1 MGFVLTGW
9 TFISIETERGEQ
21 PACLNCLVDFI
32 SVRKQEYKA
41 FKNVGKSWGF
51 VLRFF
56 FSPQKSQREHKWTF
70 LETLFREEK
79 KNQLPISLLGR
90 KEEKGVESMV
100 GKGYICDFFPELKA
114 IPTQQVL

>member
-1 MGFVLTGW
+1 MCFVLTGW

-32 SVRKQEYKA
+32 SVRKQETKA

-56 FSPQKSQREHKWTF
+56 FPPKKAKESISELF
-70 LETLFREEK
+70 GTLH
-79 KNQLPISLLGR
+79 PGR
-90 KEEKGVESMV
+90 KNKKSAPNKFTGEERRKSGRKYGGDRLYM
-100 GKGYICDFFPELKA
+100 
-114 IPTQQVL
+114 

>member
-1 MGFVLTGW
+1 MCFVLTGW

-32 SVRKQEYKA
+32 SVRMQDNKA

-56 FSPQKSQREHKWTF
+56 SPPKKAKENVSELFWKLYSGRQKKKSAPNRFTG
-70 LETLFREEK
+70 EER
-79 KNQLPISLLGR
+79 GR
-90 KEEKGVESMV
+90 KRGRKYGGERLYM
-100 GKGYICDFFPELKA
+100 
-114 IPTQQVL
+114 